1 MAKGVRLVWLD
12 VTRAI
17 LILFVVIGH
26 STGIF
31 NGYIYQFHMAAFFM
45 LSGYTTHYERKSLG
59 EFVFTK
65 WMRLMQPFIY
75 IFLVG
80 VLVSG
85 LLNRAGIY
93 HIFFPAEQVYI
104 GAVNMIRELLYW
116 GNNYVWWMGACWF
129 ILTLFAASCL
139 QSVLNYITN
148 RFWIRAIITT
158 ALTIFAKYSQG
169 GEVRF
174 GIFGTGKVIFIA
186 SLFVLLGE
194 AARRISLIDRLFS
207 KNGIR
212 TAILTIIFLGIHIAA
227 NKILH
232 YTVDWTTEEFNVST
246 IGVIISICDTLLYI
260 GIALLISRFVPLL
273 GSLLS
278 SLGRQTLPVVFFFFF
293 FFKVGN
299 LVLIAVGLLPKESFN
314 SFLPPDGVSNRFWWL
329 YTIIAI
335 TCCVVLWRI
344 LLSFPVIKKTLGQDK
359 VANEKCWEQVKKILR
374 FQRQ

>member
-1 MAKGVRLVWLD
+1 MTSKSRIVWLD

-17 LILFVVIGH
+17 LIVFVVIGH
-26 STGIF
+26 STGMF

-45 LSGYTTHYERKSLG
+45 LSGYTTNYEEKSLG
-59 EFVFTK
+59 KFAFSR
-65 WMRLMQPFIY
+65 WMSLMQPFFCV
-75 IFLVG
+75 FLFG
-80 VLVSG
+80 TLVSA
-85 LLNRAGIY
+85 LLNEIGIY
-93 HIFFPAEQVYI
+93 HIFFQESQVYI
-104 GAVNMIRELLYW
+104 GATSTFRELLYW

-129 ILTLFAASCL
+129 VLTLFAASCL

-148 RFWIRAIITT
+148 RFWIRAMITF
-158 ALTIFAKYSQG
+158 ALTIFARYSQG

-186 SLFVLLGE
+186 SLFLLLGE
-194 AARRISLIDRLFS
+194 TARRINLIDRLFAQ
-207 KNGIR
+207 NGIR
-212 TAILTIIFLGIHIAA
+212 TAILTIILLGIHIAA
-227 NKILH
+227 NKTLH
-232 YTVDWTTEEFNVST
+232 YTVDWTTEEFNVSA

-273 GSLLS
+273 SSILS
-278 SLGRQTLPVVFFFFF
+278 SLGRQTLPVVFFHFA

-299 LVLIAVGLLPKESFN
+299 LVLIAVGLLPRESFN